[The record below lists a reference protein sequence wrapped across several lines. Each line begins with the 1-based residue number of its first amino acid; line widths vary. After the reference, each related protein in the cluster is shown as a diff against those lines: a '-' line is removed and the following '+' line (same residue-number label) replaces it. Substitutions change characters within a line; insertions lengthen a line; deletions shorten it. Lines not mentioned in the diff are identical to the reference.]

1 MDPRFRGDDRN
12 GLLTKEVTMAEPII
26 RVLLGKTTMECHD
39 RGVRYLATKL
49 RDAGMEVVFVN
60 FLEPREII
68 DTAIDEDV
76 NVIGISSSVEGHMP
90 VARELTRRLK
100 ELKIDDVLVIFGG
113 VIPERDIAPMK
124 EMGVKEVFGPG
135 SSADEVIEFI
145 RANARERSFT
155 V

>member
-1 MDPRFRGDDRN
+1 MADR
-12 GLLTKEVTMAEPII
+12 II

-49 RDAGMEVVFVN
+49 RDAGMEVVFIN

-68 DTAIDEDV
+68 ETAIDEDV
-76 NVIGISSSVEGHMP
+76 DVIGISSSVEGHMP
-90 VARELTRRLK
+90 VAREITRRLK
-100 ELKIDDVLVIFGG
+100 DQGIDDILVIFGG
-113 VIPERDIAPMK
+113 VIQERDVAPMK

-135 SSADEVIEFI
+135 TSADDVIAYI

-155 V
+155 AD

>member
-1 MDPRFRGDDRN
+1 MADR
-12 GLLTKEVTMAEPII
+12 II

-49 RDAGMEVVFVN
+49 RDAGMEVVFIN
-60 FLEPREII
+60 FLEPREIL

-76 NVIGISSSVEGHMP
+76 DVIGISSSVEGHMP
-90 VARELTRRLK
+90 VAREIMRRLK
-100 ELKIDDVLVIFGG
+100 EQGIDDILVIFGG
-113 VIPERDIAPMK
+113 VIQERDIAPMK

-135 SSADEVIEFI
+135 TSADDVIAFL

-155 V
+155 VE

>member
-1 MDPRFRGDDRN
+1 MPN
-12 GLLTKEVTMAEPII
+12 PII

-68 DTAIDEDV
+68 DVAVDEDV
-76 NVIGISSSVEGHMP
+76 GVIGISSSVEGHMP
-90 VARELTRRLK
+90 VAREVVRRLR
-100 ELKIDDVLVIFGG
+100 ERGMDDVLVVFGG
-113 VIPERDIAPMK
+113 VIPERDVAAMK

-135 SSADEVIEFI
+135 SSADAVIAFI
-145 RANARERSFT
+145 RANAPDRSFA
-155 V
+155 VK

>member
-1 MDPRFRGDDRN
+1 MPER
-12 GLLTKEVTMAEPII
+12 II

-49 RDAGMEVVFVN
+49 RDAGMEVVFIN

-68 DTAIDEDV
+68 ETAIDEDV
-76 NVIGISSSVEGHMP
+76 NVIGVSSSVEGHMP
-90 VARELTRRLK
+90 VARELTRRLA

-113 VIPERDIAPMK
+113 VIPERDVAPMK

-135 SSADEVIEFI
+135 SSADDVIAFI
-145 RANARERSFT
+145 RAHARERSFA
-155 V
+155 VE

>member
-1 MDPRFRGDDRN
+1 
-12 GLLTKEVTMAEPII
+12 MAERII

-68 DTAIDEDV
+68 ETAIDEDV
-76 NVIGISSSVEGHMP
+76 NVIGVSSSVEGHMP
-90 VARELTRRLK
+90 VAREITRHLK
-100 ELKIDDVLVIFGG
+100 EQGIDDVLVIFGG
-113 VIPERDIAPMK
+113 VIAERDVAPMK

-135 SSADEVIEFI
+135 SSADDVIAFI
-145 RANARERSFT
+145 RANARERAFT
-155 V
+155 VE